1 MPGAYAH
8 ITMVNLMR
16 ESSRLE
22 RLGISDNA
30 AAAVLDYLGYTE
42 LGAVSPDY
50 PYLAISD
57 SKTKRWADLMH
68 YQRTGEVIKAGVEE
82 VSKLSDEPKRR
93 AFAWLLGYC
102 AHVATD
108 TTIHPVVELK
118 VGPYAQNQK
127 GHRVCE
133 MHQDAYIYQ
142 RLNLGDV
149 GLSEHLSSGLLRCI
163 EPGRPGVVNQA
174 VRSVWESMLG
184 KVHPDEEKS
193 NPPKVD
199 LWHRSFDTMVNKIA
213 EEGNRLLPIA
223 RHVAANCGLTYPL
236 ASEVDTTYIRGLK
249 VPGGGTADYDDIF
262 ERAME
267 SVGRAWTSVDKA
279 VFANDADALAFFGNW
294 NLDTGRDE
302 SNQLVFWS

>member
-22 RLGISDNA
+22 RLGVSVNA

-50 PYLAISD
+50 PYLAITD
-57 SKTKRWADLMH
+57 SKAKRWADLMH
-68 YQRTGEVIKAGVEE
+68 YQRTGEVIKAGIGE
-82 VSKLSDEPKRR
+82 VSKLSDEAKRR

-108 TTIHPVVELK
+108 ATIHPVVELK

-163 EPGRPGVVNQA
+163 EPGKPGVVNQA
-174 VRSVWESMLG
+174 VRSVWEGMLG
-184 KVHPDEEKS
+184 KVHPGEEKS
-193 NPPKVD
+193 NPPNVN
-199 LWHRSFDTMVNKIA
+199 LWHSSFDTMVNKIA

-223 RHVAANCGLTYPL
+223 RHVAVNCGLTYPL
-236 ASEVDTTYIRGLK
+236 ASEVDTTYIHGLK
-249 VPGGGTADYDDIF
+249 VPGGGTADYDEIF

-267 SVGRAWTSVDKA
+267 SVNRAWTSVDKA
-279 VFANDADALAFFGNW
+279 VFANDAEALAFFGNW

-302 SNQLVFWS
+302 SNRLVFWS